1 MRREW
6 ARNFVGKHPLFRKT
20 HSDNGVPWQQ
30 NNYYMWW
37 EYLRRHEG
45 YRKTSEKGG
54 KGACAK
60 LYADFGNIQDCD
72 FKTWWRA
79 NGVRLFAEPPSPVGV
94 WALSNEETLELIEQ
108 GSDDNTLIVAIPL
121 DYKRRSIMQGI
132 NKILTESQTRKR
144 GEKRIKTSKAL
155 YPLAQAF
162 DVMALKVT
170 LECYDLRKAN
180 PNMTLWQIAQ
190 KVGVSDRLTAAELLS
205 NDATAKDKKYSMTA
219 GVSRKLRNAAAII
232 DNVGKGVFAKS
243 G

>member
-30 NNYYMWW
+30 NIYYLWW

-45 YRKTSEKGG
+45 YRKTCEKGG
-54 KGACAK
+54 KGAYAK
-60 LYADFGNIQDCD
+60 LYADFGNIHDCD

-108 GSDDNTLIVAIPL
+108 GRDDNTLIVAIPL

-180 PNMTLWQIAQ
+180 PDMTLWQIAQ
-190 KVGVSDRLTAAELLS
+190 KAGVSDRLTAAELAS

-232 DNVGKGVFAKS
+232 DNVGRGVFAKA

>member
-1 MRREW
+1 MQLNQDYLETE
-6 ARNFVGKHPLFRKT
+6 KK
-20 HSDNGVPWQQ
+20 NG
-30 NNYYMWW
+30 
-37 EYLRRHEG
+37 RG
-45 YRKTSEKGG
+45 TCS
-54 KGACAK
+54 A
-60 LYADFGNIQDCD
+60 LYKDFGKVSDKD

-108 GSDDNTLIVAIPL
+108 GRDDNTLIVAIPL

-180 PNMTLWQIAQ
+180 PDMKLWQIAQ
-190 KVGVSDRLTAAELLS
+190 KAGVSDRLTAAELAS
-205 NDATAKDKKYSMTA
+205 NDITAKQKKFSMTA

-232 DNVGKGVFAKS
+232 DNVGRGVFAKA